1 MREFPKITP
10 MTFEEFFGIK
20 VYVKYLIKREKIIA
34 YAWHKE
40 EKKALDHLKKIKQ
53 YHDLDGKIIESK
65 EFDGWLLSELEKVI
79 IKGEKFILPNLHY
92 RNRKVYE
99 ELIKIPKGKTMTYS
113 GLATRSGVKYTEVL
127 ITLMRNPFQVLI
139 PCHRSLTQKGTLM
152 GFYPL
157 GKEVKKRLL
166 EIEGIRCDG

>member
-1 MREFPKITP
+1 MNP
-10 MTFEEFFGIK
+10 MIFEDFFGIK
-20 VYVKYLIKREKIIA
+20 VYVKYLIKNEKVIA

-40 EKKALDHLKKIKQ
+40 EKKALDHLKKIKE
-53 YHDLDGKIIESK
+53 YHGLDGKIIESK
-65 EFDGWLLSELEKVI
+65 EFDRWLLSELEKVV
-79 IKGEKFILPNLHY
+79 IKGEKFILPNLRY
-92 RNRKVYE
+92 RNREVYE
-99 ELIKIPKGKTMTYS
+99 VLIKIPKGKTMTYS
-113 GLATRSGVKYTEVL
+113 ELAIQSGVKYAEVL

-139 PCHRSLTQKGTLM
+139 PCHRLLTKKGTLM